1 MAPKIKLA
9 FSSVIPYIPGV
20 HQIVFNEI
28 SAAEISRIPTLEQ
41 LDLLSEFQ
49 VTDDVLN
56 DGADERYGRIERE
69 GETIYRFRTADFRVY
84 FQIEDGR
91 VIVLRVLH
99 KNSLSDFLYR
109 NNLASEDQE
118 LSQSKHFWELI
129 EEGEHA
135 RRQA

>member
-1 MAPKIKLA
+1 ML
-9 FSSVIPYIPGV
+9 VMPYISRV

-49 VTDDVLN
+49 VTDEVLN
-56 DGADERYGRIERE
+56 DEADDRYGRIERE
-69 GETIYRFRTADFRVY
+69 GSTLYRFRTADYRVY
-84 FQIEDGR
+84 FQVEEGR
-91 VIVLRVLH
+91 VIVHRVLH
-99 KNSLSDFLYR
+99 KNSLSDFLFR
-109 NNLASEDQE
+109 ANLASEDQE
-118 LSQSKHFWELI
+118 LSRSRHFWELI